1 MKDAAQFGPA
11 RARSRQVLMLAL
23 VVGMSIAA
31 YLAYNVWDRIRA
43 LDSAQQDHAEWV
55 FTQIEIE
62 FLKTDRALTQA
73 QSATPEALVEFRK
86 RFDIFYSRVLLAE
99 RVRNNAEAKPQI
111 RELRVLL
118 DSFLPVIDGTDAQ
131 LAAALDDIDTMLRTV
146 EDLPRE
152 IALASIAI
160 ANEMSQ
166 NERHEI
172 VRLIEVMA
180 AIVLIVTL
188 ALVGAVYRLSRQA
201 SRLNRTS
208 QMVEEN
214 HLRLAKTLQASLDA
228 IVVINE
234 RGEIE
239 DFNGSAEEIFGI
251 THEAAKGRNYV
262 SLLIPPADRTAH
274 HKRLM
279 KFRETGETEVADKG
293 RREFEMIDQN
303 GRIFPVEMSVSQ
315 SPSAEGS
322 LFIAYI
328 RDITEKRQREAEI
341 ITARDEALD
350 AYQEKSRFFAMMSH
364 EMRTPLNGV
373 ISALQLLQDDRLDNE
388 QKRYV
393 DAAMTSGEILLSHIN
408 DVLAIERSEAGT
420 YEQVQQ
426 TCGMTVLMAGIINTM
441 EPLAEAGGTRLHLDL
456 TRLEDKPIVT
466 DPRAIQQILVNLL
479 SNAIKFNPGGDVTL
493 RGWFAET
500 SAKAGEEFHLQ
511 VEDDGSGIP
520 AEDIDRI
527 FEDFVSLDSRYER
540 RTGGTGL
547 GLGIVRRLVKRLGG
561 EIKCESILG
570 QGACFTIRLPVEVVD
585 AVPADPSDNISDLH
599 EKRIEQAP
607 AVRLNLLLV
616 DDNEINRD
624 LIKAMLERIGHAV
637 TLASGGREAIALAE
651 SAAFDTILMDISMPD
666 VNGVQATK
674 AILSG
679 DGPNQTT
686 PIIAVTAHALPKE
699 RAEFATVGMSG
710 FLQKPLDMKVLRARL
725 QEIAVREVMPD
736 QPLPVRLTNAQTLVQ
751 GKFAKR
757 PLLDERQMAD
767 LFDLLGDEKL
777 RERVQ
782 KLIDQVADDLPNLMA
797 AASLPDLQARAHG
810 MAGMCGM
817 LGADRLHGLLKEI
830 ETACKTDKHEGAR
843 GLCEALPG
851 TWCATQTAMKAQVG
865 L

>member
-1 MKDAAQFGPA
+1 MNDAGRVGPTG
-11 RARSRQVLMLAL
+11 ARSRQVLMLIL

-31 YLAYNVWDRIRA
+31 YLAYNIWDRIQA

-62 FLKTDRALTQA
+62 FLKTDRALAEA
-73 QSATPEALVEFRK
+73 QSATPEALDELRK

-111 RELRVLL
+111 RELRFLL
-118 DSFLPVIDGTDAQ
+118 DSFLPTIDGTDAE
-131 LAAALDDIDTMLRTV
+131 LAAALGDIDGMLRAV
-146 EDLPRE
+146 EDIPRE

-160 ANEMSQ
+160 ASEMSQ

-201 SRLNRTS
+201 SRLNSTS

-214 HLRLAKTLQASLDA
+214 HLRLATTLQASLDA
-228 IVVINE
+228 IVVINAQ
-234 RGEIE
+234 GEIE

-251 THEAAKGRNYV
+251 THEAAKGSDYI
-262 SLLIPPADRTAH
+262 SLLIPPADRMAH
-274 HKRLM
+274 RERLM
-279 KFRETGETEVADKG
+279 KFRQTGETEVADKG
-293 RREFEMIDQN
+293 RREFEMIDQD

-315 SPSAEGS
+315 SPSAQGS

-328 RDITEKRQREAEI
+328 RDITEKRLREAEI
-341 ITARDEALD
+341 IAARDEALD

-373 ISALQLLQDDRLDNE
+373 ISALQLLLDDRLDDE
-388 QKRYV
+388 QKRYL
-393 DAAMTSGEILLSHIN
+393 DAAMTSGEILLGHIN

-420 YEQVQQ
+420 YEQVRQA
-426 TCGMTVLMAGIINTM
+426 CDMTALMAGIINTM

-456 TRLEDKPIVT
+456 TKLDDKSIVT
-466 DPRAIQQILVNLL
+466 DPRAIQQVLVNLL
-479 SNAIKFNPGGDVTL
+479 SNAIKFSPGGDVTL
-493 RGWFAET
+493 RGWFAK
-500 SAKAGEEFHLQ
+500 ADAGEEFLLQ

-520 AEDIDRI
+520 ADDIDRI

-561 EIKCESILG
+561 EITCESTVG
-570 QGACFTIRLPVEVVD
+570 EGTSFTLRLPVEL
-585 AVPADPSDNISDLH
+585 AVMVETCCDETTDVHN
-599 EKRIEQAP
+599 KRVEQAP
-607 AVRLNLLLV
+607 AQRLNLLLV
-616 DDNEINRD
+616 DDNEINRE
-624 LIKAMLERIGHAV
+624 LIKAMLERIGHDV
-637 TLASGGREAIALAE
+637 TLATGGREAIDIAE
-651 SAAFDTILMDISMPD
+651 GATFDAILMDISMPE
-666 VNGVQATK
+666 VNGIQATK

-679 DGPNQTT
+679 SGPNHAT
-686 PIIAVTAHALPKE
+686 PIIAVTAHAMPKE
-699 RAEFATVGMSG
+699 REEFSAAGMSG
-710 FLQKPLDMKVLRARL
+710 FLQKPLDMKVLRAEL
-725 QEIAVREVMPD
+725 REVQVLTAMPEKALRK
-736 QPLPVRLTNAQTLVQ
+736 QAQSVPTPIQ
-751 GKFAKR
+751 GKSAKR
-757 PLLDERQMAD
+757 PLLNDQQMVD
-767 LFDLLGDEKL
+767 LIDLLGEEKL

-782 KLIDQVADDLPNLMA
+782 KLSDQVADDLPALMA
-797 AASLPDLQARAHG
+797 ADALPDLQARAPA

-830 ETACKTDKHEGAR
+830 ETACKTDKPEEAR
-843 GLCEALPG
+843 GLCNDLPDTWNATEA
-851 TWCATQTAMKAQVG
+851 AMQAQVG
-865 L
+865 P

>member
-1 MKDAAQFGPA
+1 MNDAGRVGPTG
-11 RARSRQVLMLAL
+11 ARSRQVLMLIL

-31 YLAYNVWDRIRA
+31 YLAYNIWDRIQA

-62 FLKTDRALTQA
+62 FLKTDRALAEA
-73 QSATPEALVEFRK
+73 QSATPEALDELRK

-111 RELRVLL
+111 RELRFLL
-118 DSFLPVIDGTDAQ
+118 DSFLPTIDGTDAE
-131 LAAALDDIDTMLRTV
+131 LAAALGDIDGMLRAV
-146 EDLPRE
+146 EDIPRE

-160 ANEMSQ
+160 ASEMSQ

-201 SRLNRTS
+201 SRLNSTS

-214 HLRLAKTLQASLDA
+214 HLRLATTLQASLDA
-228 IVVINE
+228 IVVINAQ
-234 RGEIE
+234 GEIE

-251 THEAAKGRNYV
+251 THEAAKGSDYI
-262 SLLIPPADRTAH
+262 SLLIPPADRMAH
-274 HKRLM
+274 RERLM
-279 KFRETGETEVADKG
+279 KFRQTGETEVADKG
-293 RREFEMIDQN
+293 RREFEMIDQD

-315 SPSAEGS
+315 SPSAQGS

-328 RDITEKRQREAEI
+328 RDITEKRLREAEI
-341 ITARDEALD
+341 IAARDEALD

-373 ISALQLLQDDRLDNE
+373 ISALQLLLDDRLDDE
-388 QKRYV
+388 QKRYL
-393 DAAMTSGEILLSHIN
+393 DAAMTSGEILLGHIN

-420 YEQVQQ
+420 YEQVRQA
-426 TCGMTVLMAGIINTM
+426 CDMTALMAGIINTM

-456 TRLEDKPIVT
+456 TKLDDKSIVT
-466 DPRAIQQILVNLL
+466 DPRAIQQVLVNLL
-479 SNAIKFNPGGDVTL
+479 SNAIKFSPGGDVTL
-493 RGWFAET
+493 RGWFAK
-500 SAKAGEEFHLQ
+500 ADAGEEFHLQ

-520 AEDIDRI
+520 ADDIDRI

-561 EIKCESILG
+561 EITCESTVG
-570 QGACFTIRLPVEVVD
+570 EGTSFTLCLPVEL
-585 AVPADPSDNISDLH
+585 AVMVETCCDETPDVHN
-599 EKRIEQAP
+599 KRVEQAP
-607 AVRLNLLLV
+607 AQRLNLLLV
-616 DDNEINRD
+616 DDNEINRE
-624 LIKAMLERIGHAV
+624 LIKAMLERIGHDV
-637 TLASGGREAIALAE
+637 TLATGGREAIDIAKGAT
-651 SAAFDTILMDISMPD
+651 FDAILMDISMPE
-666 VNGVQATK
+666 VNGIQATK

-679 DGPNQTT
+679 SGPNHAT
-686 PIIAVTAHALPKE
+686 PIIAVTAHAMPKE
-699 RAEFATVGMSG
+699 REEFSAVGMSG
-710 FLQKPLDMKVLRARL
+710 FLQKPLDMKVLRAEL
-725 QEIAVREVMPD
+725 REVQVRTAMPEKALRK
-736 QPLPVRLTNAQTLVQ
+736 QAQSVPTPIQ
-751 GKFAKR
+751 GKSAKR
-757 PLLDERQMAD
+757 PLLNDQQMVD
-767 LFDLLGDEKL
+767 LIDLLGEEKL

-782 KLIDQVADDLPNLMA
+782 KLSDQVADDLPALMA
-797 AASLPDLQARAHG
+797 ADALPDLQARAHA

-830 ETACKTDKHEGAR
+830 ETACKTDKPEEAR
-843 GLCEALPG
+843 GLCNALPD
-851 TWCATQTAMKAQVG
+851 TWNATEAAMQAQVG
-865 L
+865 P

>member
-1 MKDAAQFGPA
+1 MNDAGRVGPTG
-11 RARSRQVLMLAL
+11 ARSRQVLMLIL
-23 VVGMSIAA
+23 VIGMSIAA
-31 YLAYNVWDRIRA
+31 YLAYNIWDRIQA

-62 FLKTDRALTQA
+62 FLKTDRALAEA
-73 QSATPEALVEFRK
+73 QSATPEALDELRK

-118 DSFLPVIDGTDAQ
+118 DSFLPTIDGTDAE
-131 LAAALDDIDTMLRTV
+131 LAAALGDIDGMLRAV
-146 EDLPRE
+146 EDIPRE

-160 ANEMSQ
+160 ASEMSQ

-201 SRLNRTS
+201 SRLNSTS

-214 HLRLAKTLQASLDA
+214 HLRLATTLQASLDA
-228 IVVINE
+228 IVVINAQ
-234 RGEIE
+234 GEIE

-251 THEAAKGRNYV
+251 THEAAKGSDYI
-262 SLLIPPADRTAH
+262 SLLIPPADRMAH
-274 HKRLM
+274 RERLM
-279 KFRETGETEVADKG
+279 KFRQTGETEVADKG
-293 RREFEMIDQN
+293 RREFEMIDQD

-315 SPSAEGS
+315 SPSAQGS

-328 RDITEKRQREAEI
+328 RDITEKRLREAEI
-341 ITARDEALD
+341 IAARDEALD

-373 ISALQLLQDDRLDNE
+373 ISALQLLLDDRLDDE
-388 QKRYV
+388 QKRYL
-393 DAAMTSGEILLSHIN
+393 DAAMTSGEILLGHIN

-420 YEQVQQ
+420 YEQVRQA
-426 TCGMTVLMAGIINTM
+426 CDMTALMAGIINTM

-456 TRLEDKPIVT
+456 TKLDDKSIVT
-466 DPRAIQQILVNLL
+466 DPRAIQQVLVNLL
-479 SNAIKFNPGGDVTL
+479 SNAIKFSPGGDVTL
-493 RGWFAET
+493 RGWFAK
-500 SAKAGEEFHLQ
+500 ADAGEEFLLQ

-520 AEDIDRI
+520 ADDIDRI

-561 EIKCESILG
+561 EITCESTVGEGTSFAL
-570 QGACFTIRLPVEVVD
+570 RLPVEL
-585 AVPADPSDNISDLH
+585 AVMVETCCDETTDVHN
-599 EKRIEQAP
+599 KRVEQAP
-607 AVRLNLLLV
+607 AQRLNLLLV
-616 DDNEINRD
+616 DDNEINRE
-624 LIKAMLERIGHAV
+624 LIKAMLERIGHDV
-637 TLASGGREAIALAE
+637 TLATGGREAIDIAE
-651 SAAFDTILMDISMPD
+651 GATFDAILMDISMPE
-666 VNGVQATK
+666 VNGIQATK

-679 DGPNQTT
+679 SGPNHAT
-686 PIIAVTAHALPKE
+686 PIIAVTAHAMPKE
-699 RAEFATVGMSG
+699 REEFSAVGMSG
-710 FLQKPLDMKVLRARL
+710 FLQKPLDMKVLRAEL
-725 QEIAVREVMPD
+725 REV
-736 QPLPVRLTNAQTLVQ
+736 QVRTAMLEKALRKQAQSVPSPIQ
-751 GKFAKR
+751 GKSAKR
-757 PLLDERQMAD
+757 PLLNDQQMVD
-767 LFDLLGDEKL
+767 LIDLLGEEKL

-782 KLIDQVADDLPNLMA
+782 KLSDQVADDLPALMA
-797 AASLPDLQARAHG
+797 ADALPDLQARAHA

-830 ETACKTDKHEGAR
+830 ETACKTDKPEEAR
-843 GLCEALPG
+843 GLCNALPD
-851 TWCATQTAMKAQVG
+851 TWNATEAAMQAQVG
-865 L
+865 P

>member
-1 MKDAAQFGPA
+1 
-11 RARSRQVLMLAL
+11 MLIL
-23 VVGMSIAA
+23 VVGMSIAG
-31 YLAYNVWDRIRA
+31 YLAYNIWDRIQA

-62 FLKTDRALTQA
+62 FLKTDRALAEA
-73 QSATPEALVEFRK
+73 QSATPEALDELRK

-118 DSFLPVIDGTDAQ
+118 DSFLPTIDGTDAE
-131 LAAALDDIDTMLRTV
+131 LAAGLGDIDGMLRAV
-146 EDLPRE
+146 EDIPRE

-160 ANEMSQ
+160 ASEMSQ

-201 SRLNRTS
+201 SRLNSTS

-214 HLRLAKTLQASLDA
+214 HLRLATTLQASLDA
-228 IVVINE
+228 IVVINAQ
-234 RGEIE
+234 GEIE

-251 THEAAKGRNYV
+251 THEAAKGSDYI
-262 SLLIPPADRTAH
+262 SLLIPPADRMAH
-274 HKRLM
+274 RERLM
-279 KFRETGETEVADKG
+279 KFRQTGETEVADKG
-293 RREFEMIDQN
+293 RREFEMIDQD

-315 SPSAEGS
+315 SPSAQGS

-328 RDITEKRQREAEI
+328 RDITEKRLREAEI
-341 ITARDEALD
+341 IAARDEALD

-373 ISALQLLQDDRLDNE
+373 ISALQLLLDDRLDDE
-388 QKRYV
+388 QKRYL
-393 DAAMTSGEILLSHIN
+393 DAAMTSGEILLGHIN

-420 YEQVQQ
+420 YEQVRQA
-426 TCGMTVLMAGIINTM
+426 CDMTTLMAGIINTM

-456 TRLEDKPIVT
+456 TKLDDKSIVT
-466 DPRAIQQILVNLL
+466 DPRAIQQVLVNLL
-479 SNAIKFNPGGDVTL
+479 SNAIKFSPGGDVTL
-493 RGWFAET
+493 RGWFAK
-500 SAKAGEEFHLQ
+500 ADAGEEFLLQ

-520 AEDIDRI
+520 ADDIDRI

-561 EIKCESILG
+561 EITCESTVGEGTSFAL
-570 QGACFTIRLPVEVVD
+570 RLPVEL
-585 AVPADPSDNISDLH
+585 AVMVETCCDETTDVHN
-599 EKRIEQAP
+599 KRVEQAP
-607 AVRLNLLLV
+607 AQRLNLLLV
-616 DDNEINRD
+616 DDNEINRE
-624 LIKAMLERIGHAV
+624 LIKAMLERIGHDV
-637 TLASGGREAIALAE
+637 TLATGGREAIDIAE
-651 SAAFDTILMDISMPD
+651 GATFDAILMDISMPE
-666 VNGVQATK
+666 VNGIQATK

-679 DGPNQTT
+679 SGPNHAT
-686 PIIAVTAHALPKE
+686 PIIAVTAHAMPKE
-699 RAEFATVGMSG
+699 REEFSAVGMSG
-710 FLQKPLDMKVLRARL
+710 FLQKPLDMKVLRAEL
-725 QEIAVREVMPD
+725 REVQVRTAMPEKALRK
-736 QPLPVRLTNAQTLVQ
+736 QAQSVPTPIQ
-751 GKFAKR
+751 GKSAKR
-757 PLLDERQMAD
+757 PLLNDQQMVD
-767 LFDLLGDEKL
+767 LIDLLGEEKL

-782 KLIDQVADDLPNLMA
+782 KLSDQVADDLPALMA
-797 AASLPDLQARAHG
+797 ADALPDLQARAHA

-830 ETACKTDKHEGAR
+830 ETACKTDKPEEAR
-843 GLCEALPG
+843 GLCNALPD
-851 TWCATQTAMKAQVG
+851 TWNATEAAMQAQVG
-865 L
+865 P

>member
-1 MKDAAQFGPA
+1 MNDAGRVGPTG
-11 RARSRQVLMLAL
+11 ARSRQVLMLIL

-31 YLAYNVWDRIRA
+31 YLAYNIWDRIQA

-62 FLKTDRALTQA
+62 FLKTDRALAEA
-73 QSATPEALVEFRK
+73 QSATPEALDELRK

-111 RELRVLL
+111 RELRFLL
-118 DSFLPVIDGTDAQ
+118 DSFLPTIDGTDAE
-131 LAAALDDIDTMLRTV
+131 LAAALGDIDGMLRAV
-146 EDLPRE
+146 EDIPRE

-160 ANEMSQ
+160 ASEMSQ

-201 SRLNRTS
+201 SRLNSTS

-214 HLRLAKTLQASLDA
+214 HLRLATTLQASLDA
-228 IVVINE
+228 IVVINAQ
-234 RGEIE
+234 GEIE

-251 THEAAKGRNYV
+251 THEAAKGSDYI
-262 SLLIPPADRTAH
+262 SLLIPPADRMAH
-274 HKRLM
+274 RERLM
-279 KFRETGETEVADKG
+279 KFRQTGETEVADKG
-293 RREFEMIDQN
+293 RREFEMIDQD

-315 SPSAEGS
+315 SPSAQGS

-328 RDITEKRQREAEI
+328 RDITEKRLREAEI
-341 ITARDEALD
+341 IAARDEALD

-373 ISALQLLQDDRLDNE
+373 ISALQLLLDDRLDDE
-388 QKRYV
+388 QKRYL
-393 DAAMTSGEILLSHIN
+393 DAAMTSGEILLGHIN

-420 YEQVQQ
+420 YEQVRQA
-426 TCGMTVLMAGIINTM
+426 CDMTALMAGIINTM

-456 TRLEDKPIVT
+456 TKLDDKSIVT
-466 DPRAIQQILVNLL
+466 DPRAIQQVLVNLL
-479 SNAIKFNPGGDVTL
+479 SNAIKFSPGGDVTL
-493 RGWFAET
+493 RGWFAK
-500 SAKAGEEFHLQ
+500 ADAGEEFLLQ

-520 AEDIDRI
+520 ADDIDRI

-561 EIKCESILG
+561 EITCESTVG
-570 QGACFTIRLPVEVVD
+570 EGTSFTLRLPVEL
-585 AVPADPSDNISDLH
+585 AVMVETCCDETTDVHN
-599 EKRIEQAP
+599 KRVEQAP
-607 AVRLNLLLV
+607 AQRLNLLLV
-616 DDNEINRD
+616 DDNEINRE
-624 LIKAMLERIGHAV
+624 LIKAMLERIGHDV
-637 TLASGGREAIALAE
+637 TLATGGREAIDIAE
-651 SAAFDTILMDISMPD
+651 GATFDAILMDISMPE
-666 VNGVQATK
+666 VNGIQATK

-679 DGPNQTT
+679 SGPNHAT
-686 PIIAVTAHALPKE
+686 PIIAVTAHAMPKE
-699 RAEFATVGMSG
+699 REEFSAAGMSG
-710 FLQKPLDMKVLRARL
+710 FLQKPLDMKVLRAEL
-725 QEIAVREVMPD
+725 REVQVLTAMPEKALRK
-736 QPLPVRLTNAQTLVQ
+736 QAQSVPTPIQ
-751 GKFAKR
+751 GKSAKR
-757 PLLDERQMAD
+757 PLLNDQQMVD
-767 LFDLLGDEKL
+767 LIDLLGEEKL

-782 KLIDQVADDLPNLMA
+782 KLSDQVADDLPALMA
-797 AASLPDLQARAHG
+797 ADALPDLQARAHA

-830 ETACKTDKHEGAR
+830 ETACKTDKPEEAR
-843 GLCEALPG
+843 GLCNDLPDTWNATEA
-851 TWCATQTAMKAQVG
+851 AMQAQVG
-865 L
+865 P